1 MKKKKNLLPTS
12 TDDGNRSRHLTTAA
26 TEALDF
32 LDDLKGRLVSNLA
45 EDDVLA
51 VQPRGDDGGDEE
63 LRSVAVV
70 LLVLVN

>member
-1 MKKKKNLLPTS
+1 M
-12 TDDGNRSRHLTTAA
+12 RQLTTAA
-26 TEALDF
+26 TKLLDF
-32 LDDLKGRLVSNLA
+32 MDDLQGLVVSNLA

-51 VQPRGDDGGDEE
+51 VQPRGGDSGDEE